1 MTFFTQVQFC
11 SFTQKPYKY
20 ILVFIHINIV
30 LHFLQEFINL
40 HTYSYLYLFANTS
53 TYFWHFSKA
62 TSVYVISTNNVA
74 DASVIFCPDV
84 FILLFPLHNSQKKT
98 YFWWWYWW
106 PILQLMNSLVALLSL
121 THKNTQWFREKLLK
135 PTIYFSFH
143 LIVHKHQM
151 HFFHSIYKDWSS

>member
-84 FILLFPLHNSQKKT
+84 FILLFPLHNSQKKKKLIFDGGT
-98 YFWWWYWW
+98 GDPSYNLWIAWW
-106 PILQLMNSLVALLSL
+106 PSSQ
-121 THKNTQWFREKLLK
+121 THKNTQWFRGKLLK
-135 PTIYFSFH
+135 PTIYFKISSYCP
-143 LIVHKHQM
+143 QTSNA
-151 HFFHSIYKDWSS
+151 FFSLNL